1 MKFDVVIVRNDLDH
15 ETVIRDFKQI
25 SFTRGRVI
33 ISSDEA
39 NEIILTGFIE
49 SMHILREEG
58 GTHGQTK

>member
-15 ETVIRDFKQI
+15 ETVIRDFKQM

-58 GTHGQTK
+58 GTHGQTE

>member
-39 NEIILTGFIE
+39 NEMILTGFIE

-58 GTHGQTK
+58 GTHGQTE

>member
-33 ISSDEA
+33 ISSDKA
-39 NEIILTGFIE
+39 NEMILTGFIE

-58 GTHGQTK
+58 GTHGQTE